1 MKKSSLFL
9 SLALLLAG
17 CSSSKNMV
25 YMSNDSYRID
35 EIAPTLKKKVDTL
48 WFGLAQETNI
58 YPNEVCKEY
67 GYNEAIAVVN
77 ERETLQT
84 LLTVVTFAFYS
95 PRTVKIWCSG
105 KNGLKV
111 VDAPWE
117 ENLQQNGVFL
127 TPSNLGASRDI
138 SGDYKSKF

>member
-1 MKKSSLFL
+1 MKKSGLFL
-9 SLALLLAG
+9 SFVLLFSG

-35 EIAPTLKKKVDTL
+35 EIAPTLKKNVHTL

-77 ERETLQT
+77 EREILQT
-84 LLTVVTFAFYS
+84 LLTAVTFAFYS

-117 ENLQQNGVFL
+117 ENVQQNGVFL
-127 TPSNLGASRDI
+127 TPSNLGARRDF

>member
-9 SLALLLAG
+9 SLVFLLAA

-35 EIAPTLKKKVDTL
+35 EIAPTLKKSVSTL

-117 ENLQQNGVFL
+117 ENIQQNGTFL
-127 TPSNLGASRDI
+127 TPSNLGASRDV

>member
-1 MKKSSLFL
+1 M
-9 SLALLLAG
+9 AA

-35 EIAPTLKKKVDTL
+35 EIEPTLKKSVSTI
-48 WFGLAQETNI
+48 WFGLLQETNI

-84 LLTVVTFAFYS
+84 LLTAITFGFYT
-95 PRTVKIWCSG
+95 PRTIKIWCSG
-105 KNGLKV
+105 KSGLKV
-111 VDAPWE
+111 ISAPWE
-117 ENLQQNGVFL
+117 ESSQQNGMYL
-127 TPSNLGASRDI
+127 NQSNLGASRDI

>member
-1 MKKSSLFL
+1 MFMKKSSLFL

-35 EIAPTLKKKVDTL
+35 EIAPTLKKDVHTL

-67 GYNEAIAVVN
+67 GYNEAIAVVLGIKACGSAN
-77 ERETLQT
+77 LKMAYRRAVNSTDP
-84 LLTVVTFAFYS
+84 AGKR
-95 PRTVKIWCSG
+95 PSG
-105 KNGLKV
+105 V
-111 VDAPWE
+111 
-117 ENLQQNGVFL
+117 
-127 TPSNLGASRDI
+127 S
-138 SGDYKSKF
+138 

>member
-9 SLALLLAG
+9 SLIFLVSA

-25 YMSNDSYRID
+25 YISNDSYRID
-35 EIAPTLKKKVDTL
+35 EIDPTLKKTVDTL
-48 WFGLAQETNI
+48 WFGLSQETNI

-77 ERETLQT
+77 ERENLQT
-84 LLTVVTFAFYS
+84 LLTVVTFGFYS

-105 KNGLKV
+105 KSGLKV
-111 VDAPWE
+111 VSAPWE
-117 ENLQQNGVFL
+117 ENVQQNGSYIMP
-127 TPSNLGASRDI
+127 TSTGMSRDI
-138 SGDYKSKF
+138 SDYKSKF